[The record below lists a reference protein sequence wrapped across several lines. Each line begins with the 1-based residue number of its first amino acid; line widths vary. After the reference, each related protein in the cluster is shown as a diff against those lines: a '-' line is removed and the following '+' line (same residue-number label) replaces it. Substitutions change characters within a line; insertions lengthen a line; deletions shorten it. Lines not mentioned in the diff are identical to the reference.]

1 MLTTF
6 QKQQILQTLAP
17 YQPEKVSVFGSYARG
32 EQTAKSDLDLLVKF
46 NSKISFLHLVILEQS
61 LTDLL
66 HIPTELITENGL
78 KNSKLKKYIL
88 QDLVEIQK

>member
-1 MLTTF
+1 MLTTI

-46 NSKISFLHLVILEQS
+46 NSKISLLQLVMLEQS

-66 HIPTELITENGL
+66 HIPTELITENAL
-78 KNSKLKKYIL
+78 KTPKLKKYIL
-88 QDLVEIQK
+88 QDLVSL

>member
-1 MLTTF
+1 MLTTI

-46 NSKISFLHLVILEQS
+46 NSKISLLQLVMLEQS

-66 HIPTELITENGL
+66 HIPTELITENAL
-78 KNSKLKKYIL
+78 KNPKLKKYIL
-88 QDLVEIQK
+88 QDLVSL

>member
-1 MLTTF
+1 MLSAF

-32 EQTAKSDLDLLVKF
+32 EETATSDLDLLVKF
-46 NSKISFLHLVILEQS
+46 NTKISFLQLVMLEQS

-66 HIPTELITENGL
+66 HIPTELITENAL
-78 KNSKLKKYIL
+78 RNQKLKKYIL
-88 QDLVEIQK
+88 QDLVSL